1 MLRIGRTAAYQLAQR
16 DLATGGAEGLH
27 VVRVGRLLRVPRA
40 ALEALAGGPI
50 VLPGP
55 APVAVLADTAPSPS
69 EAASAP
75 TDADR
80 NEVEPINA
88 PAQHARSTRAEAATT
103 AKPRPDQLT
112 LPFAS

>member
-50 VLPGP
+50 VLPRP
-55 APVAVLADTAPSPS
+55 APAAVPDMTAASP
-69 EAASAP
+69 EAASTAP
-75 TDADR
+75 HVDR
-80 NEVEPINA
+80 HPVEAINEPA
-88 PAQHARSTRAEAATT
+88 PPARSTRAPAAST
-103 AKPRPDQLT
+103 AKRRSDQLT

>member
-50 VLPGP
+50 VLPRP
-55 APVAVLADTAPSPS
+55 APVAVPAVPAPSPP
-69 EAASAP
+69 EAASTAP
-75 TDADR
+75 HVDR
-80 NEVEPINA
+80 HPAEAINA
-88 PAQHARSTRAEAATT
+88 PGPPARSTRAPAATT
-103 AKPRPDQLT
+103 AKRRSDQLT